1 MEDSFHYML
10 MANQA
15 MVQKKL
21 LAGLKETGLTIGQ
34 PKVLEYLRG
43 HEGAGQ
49 KEIARACYIEP
60 GSLTVLLNRMEEQK
74 MLERRMKDG
83 NRRSLYV
90 YLTPYGKTLAEQVVQ
105 SFAELEEK
113 AFCGIPEEKREE
125 LMQLFSLVN
134 QNLQREEQ
142 QA

>member
-1 MEDSFHYML
+1 MEDSFHYLL

-21 LAGLKETGLTIGQ
+21 LAALKETGLTIGQ
-34 PKVLEYLRG
+34 PKVLEYLRE
-43 HEGAGQ
+43 HDGAGQ

-74 MLERRMKDG
+74 MLARRMKDG

-113 AFCGIPEEKREE
+113 AFFGIPSEKREE
-125 LMQLFSLVN
+125 LMQIFSQVN